1 MKRKRKEVER
11 NQARIGIVKA
21 GEAESVGE
29 EGKLG
34 KLHTFPRS
42 LQQ

>member
-1 MKRKRKEVER
+1 MKRKEVER
-11 NQARIGIVKA
+11 SNQARIGIVKA